1 MPKTVSVKP
10 WRNERSPRI
19 VVGMS
24 EETSSKK
31 KRYAIVGTGGRS
43 YMYAEALA
51 DSFSEHGNLVALCDL
66 NHTRM
71 KAMNTRLNSEYGYP
85 NLPTYS
91 PDQLETMLKEHNV
104 DTLIVT
110 SVDRT
115 HHEYISRA
123 MRCGCDA
130 ITEKPMTIDAEKAQH
145 IHRTIRETGKNL
157 TVTFNYRYAPRNSK
171 VKELLQS
178 GVIGDVKS
186 VHFEWLLDTQH
197 GADYFRRWHRD
208 KRNSGGLMVHKA
220 THHFDLMNWWLSS
233 RPSEVFAW
241 GDLTYYGR
249 ANAESRGEN
258 TFYDRGTG
266 RDQAKN
272 DPFALDLTSTD
283 KLKELYLN
291 AEHEDGYRRDQS
303 VFSDGISIED
313 DMGVMVRYENG
324 AVMTYHLTAYSP
336 WEGFRVMFNGTR
348 GRIEYEVT
356 EVSYVSAG
364 ATDVHDIGAHS
375 NEKKV
380 PVEPLNLQVR
390 LLWEKPEQIEVKE
403 GEGEGGHG
411 GGDARLLKDVFLGAG
426 DDPLER
432 AADHIAGT
440 DSILSGIAANLSM
453 ARRQPID
460 VDALRKRI
468 LFD

>member
-1 MPKTVSVKP
+1 MA
-10 WRNERSPRI
+10 
-19 VVGMS
+19 MS
-24 EETSSKK
+24 HETSGKK

-51 DSFSEHGNLVALCDL
+51 STFSDHGTLVALCDL
-66 NHTRM
+66 NGTRM
-71 KAMNTRLNSEYGYP
+71 KAMNSRLHSEYGHAVV
-85 NLPTYS
+85 PTYS
-91 PDQLETMLKEHNV
+91 PDQLETMLEEHAV

-110 SVDRT
+110 SIDRT
-115 HHEYISRA
+115 HHEYITRA
-123 MRCGCDA
+123 MRSGCDA
-130 ITEKPMTIDAEKAQH
+130 ISEKPMTIDADKAQC

-178 GVIGDVKS
+178 GVIGDIKS

-233 RPSEVFAW
+233 RPNEVFAW

-249 ANAESRGEN
+249 ANAESRGET

-266 RDQAKN
+266 SEQAKD
-272 DPFALDLTSTD
+272 DPFALDLTSSE

-336 WEGFRVMFNGTR
+336 WEGFRVMFNGTK

-364 ATDVHDIGAHS
+364 ATDVHDIGSHS
-375 NEKKV
+375 DEKKI

-390 LLWEKPEQIEVKE
+390 LMWQKPEQIEVRE

-411 GGDARLLKDVFLGAG
+411 GGDARLLNDVFLGAG

-440 DSILSGIAANLSM
+440 DSILTGIAANLSM
-453 ARRQPID
+453 ARGRPID
-460 VDALRKRI
+460 VDALRKKI